1 MVLCHCGCLG
11 LVLRVPAV
19 KGVEKVVFL
28 LVRLVSNHMFR
39 AIDPMPVGIDQ
50 HGVPVALVVY
60 ELFV

>member
-1 MVLCHCGCLG
+1 MPV
-11 LVLRVPAV
+11 V
-19 KGVEKVVFL
+19 KDAEKVVFL

-60 ELFV
+60 ELLI